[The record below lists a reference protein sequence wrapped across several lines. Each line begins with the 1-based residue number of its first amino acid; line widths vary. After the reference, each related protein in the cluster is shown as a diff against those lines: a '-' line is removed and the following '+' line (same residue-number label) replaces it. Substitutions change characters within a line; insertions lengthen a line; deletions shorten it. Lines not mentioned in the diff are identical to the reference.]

1 MNKYISF
8 FKTCFAPLFIFLLA
22 MTMVF
27 AGCSDDDDELQQTA
41 FGYVQ
46 FKIYKSASAAIKG
59 TETRGTDML
68 DKLNDAKKIKV
79 VMLYDG
85 NTIEQT
91 LMLNSYSAENAE
103 FGLRSDKLELL
114 AGNYKLIGYYLYDK
128 LDNEIYAGTP
138 NNYKFNVMAGGL
150 KVQELFADAVAR
162 GLVNFK
168 LIKHGLPETEAASRA
183 AEGYE
188 DSPFSNIKGINI
200 TVKNLFTQELT
211 TIEKVE
217 VKYVENLKDGYA
229 LCDTTVW
236 LKTGSYQ
243 ISSYST
249 YSDKKCDSGKLLE
262 IATVPTSETFFV
274 KDNEKS
280 EATVPIQLSATAEYL
295 KDYMALKEIWEKLNG
310 PNWKYYGEAAPMG
323 CNWNFDKEIDMWGDQ
338 PGVQLL
344 DNGRVASLVISGFG
358 ADGVVPDAIGQL
370 TELRILNLGA
380 HDELIGGHLFEGVGT
395 TMTPEQ
401 RQRIR
406 MDYEQKFLYRDIREN
421 LSQILIDGI
430 NANPDFKPIKKSNRI
445 DKKDVQFGNLTNNIK
460 GISKALMRCT
470 KLENFFIANSPI
482 VADNFCM
489 KLVDDS
495 ESAYRK
501 AYEEEEN
508 DWNWNNFTMLT
519 DMEIYNCKE
528 LTSLPMNMLFE
539 LPELQMLNVACNQ
552 KIKGDVLLDNWKKF
566 IEGKSGKKIQVL
578 YLGYNNLE
586 EMPDYEHLSQME
598 KLGLIDLTNN
608 SITEVNAFG
617 KEINLTK
624 VYLDY
629 NQINKINTTEDG
641 YFCGYYDME
650 SFTCTYNKLT
660 KMPDIFNAKSKYV
673 IGSVSFAHNEITGM
687 QNDDNHRGVNTNNL
701 DLSYNHLEEFP
712 GVIIKKGSPLGILI
726 LQANGMTTIKEG
738 DLVGPN
744 SHLLTSLDFQFN
756 KLKEIPFEDFVPE
769 NMPYIYGIEFSY
781 NRFAE
786 FPVAPLNCKGLT
798 VFGIRHQRDE
808 SGNRCLS
815 QWPTGLYTCPSLMAF
830 FIGSNDLRKIEDTIS
845 PYIRIFEIKDNPNI
859 SIDLTQVCPYI
870 QAGQY
875 QLIMTRR
882 RTFRDAIIY
891 WIK

>member
-188 DSPFSNIKGINI
+188 DYPFSNIKGINI

-808 SGNRCLS
+808 SGNRCLR
-815 QWPTGLYTCPSLMAF
+815 AF

-875 QLIMTRR
+875 QLIYDKTQNIQGC
-882 RTFRDAIIY
+882 DY
-891 WIK
+891 LLD

>member
-46 FKIYKSASAAIKG
+46 FKIYKSASVAIKG

-138 NNYKFNVMAGGL
+138 NDYKFNVMAGGL

-188 DSPFSNIKGINI
+188 DYPFSNIKGINI

-358 ADGVVPDAIGQL
+358 ADGVVPDAIDQL

-712 GVIIKKGSPLGILI
+712 GVIIKKGSPLG
-726 LQANGMTTIKEG
+726 MTTIKEG

-875 QLIMTRR
+875 QLIYDKTQNIQGC
-882 RTFRDAIIY
+882 DY
-891 WIK
+891 LLD

>member
-46 FKIYKSASAAIKG
+46 FKIYKSASAATKG
-59 TETRGTDML
+59 AETRGTDML

-188 DSPFSNIKGINI
+188 DYPFSNIKGINI

-280 EATVPIQLSATAEYL
+280 EATVPIQLSTTAEYL

-744 SHLLTSLDFQFN
+744 SHLLTSLDF
-756 KLKEIPFEDFVPE
+756 
-769 NMPYIYGIEFSY
+769 
-781 NRFAE
+781 
-786 FPVAPLNCKGLT
+786 KGLT

-875 QLIMTRR
+875 QLIYDKTQNIQGC
-882 RTFRDAIIY
+882 DY
-891 WIK
+891 LLD

>member
-188 DSPFSNIKGINI
+188 DYPFSNIKGINI

-660 KMPDIFNAKSKYV
+660 KMPDHLQREV
-673 IGSVSFAHNEITGM
+673 EVC
-687 QNDDNHRGVNTNNL
+687 HRL
-701 DLSYNHLEEFP
+701 CQL
-712 GVIIKKGSPLGILI
+712 
-726 LQANGMTTIKEG
+726 
-738 DLVGPN
+738 
-744 SHLLTSLDFQFN
+744 
-756 KLKEIPFEDFVPE
+756 
-769 NMPYIYGIEFSY
+769 
-781 NRFAE
+781 
-786 FPVAPLNCKGLT
+786 C
-798 VFGIRHQRDE
+798 
-808 SGNRCLS
+808 
-815 QWPTGLYTCPSLMAF
+815 
-830 FIGSNDLRKIEDTIS
+830 
-845 PYIRIFEIKDNPNI
+845 
-859 SIDLTQVCPYI
+859 TQ
-870 QAGQY
+870 
-875 QLIMTRR
+875 
-882 RTFRDAIIY
+882 
-891 WIK
+891 